1 MVSFIGGFLVLGWF
15 VLYEALNKLIWEN
28 GYVTGHAWMFPVICL
43 PFSLVVGLLVKYTKA
58 PSNLDGS
65 ILDSLTG
72 DVMHLK
78 WKDLPQTV
86 ATSLA
91 SLFSGAVLGPEG
103 AIGNIASKIAAMYCD
118 LLRIP
123 ADRRPKLVFA
133 SVSSGYNG
141 LLENP
146 IFAAVLGTEIAET
159 KQQGLSTL
167 PASLIGGA
175 IGYGIFKVLHETGFL
190 GFLHLPPVQSYT
202 LWYALLMIP
211 LALVGLILALFTA
224 VFMRVATAFFGRFK
238 ERVVLRA
245 LLAGVIFSVV
255 GVLAPVVMFSGETQ
269 VQTVVKGAA
278 GYGIAVLLVMAVGK
292 LALLAVGF
300 RSGFLGG
307 PTFPLIFAS
316 TSVALALNLAFPG
329 VPVAI
334 FVAGIMAGAVYVL
347 FRTPLM
353 VVLLTGFMLDEGATM
368 MALIVLAI
376 ATVMIVTPPLQ
387 KRIAARQA
395 ARKAAP
401 GPTEAERGSRHGRLR
416 HRLNPAAQRRPARNS
431 PGAGP
436 GTPSFSSRGDARAA
450 QSGSPRASRSRSAA
464 LNWRR
469 WRGMLAGAASSASGA
484 TATCRSYQ
492 RWYRATSGTDV
503 RPCRMTLSATVT
515 VPWPAACS
523 ARAPPARGPAGR
535 RRRTRGRAGR
545 TSR

>member
-1 MVSFIGGFLVLGWF
+1 MSPTDETAANDEAAAPAPTPAVDAYPWGLYLHVIVVSLVGGVVVLGWF
-15 VLYEALNKLIWEN
+15 VLYEVLNKLIWDN
-28 GYVTGHAWMFPVICL
+28 GYVAGHAWMFPVICL
-43 PFSLVVGLLVKYTKA
+43 PFSLVVGLLVKYARA

-72 DVMHLK
+72 DVLHLK
-78 WKDLPQTV
+78 WRDLPQTI

-103 AIGNIASKIAAMYCD
+103 AIGNIASKIAALYCD

-133 SVSSGYNG
+133 SVASGYNG

-146 IFAAVLGTEIAET
+146 IFAAVLGTEVAET
-159 KQQGLSTL
+159 KRQGLATL

-175 IGYGIFKVLHETGFL
+175 IGYGIFSVLGEVGFL

-202 LWYALLMIP
+202 MWYALLMVP
-211 LALVGLILALFTA
+211 LALAGLVLALSTA
-224 VFMRVATAFFGRFK
+224 VFMRAATGFFGRLK
-238 ERVVLRA
+238 QHVVLRA
-245 LLAGVIFSVV
+245 LAAGVIFSVV
-255 GVLAPVVMFSGETQ
+255 GLLAPVMMFSGETQ
-269 VQTVVKGAA
+269 VQTVIKDAA
-278 GYGIAVLLVMAVGK
+278 GYGIALLVVMAFGK

-316 TSVALALNLAFPG
+316 TAVAVALNLAFPS

-334 FVAGIMAGAVYVL
+334 FVAGVMAGAVYAL

-376 ATVMIVTPPLQ
+376 ATVMIVMPPLQ

-395 ARKAAP
+395 R
-401 GPTEAERGSRHGRLR
+401 RVGSGR
-416 HRLNPAAQRRPARNS
+416 PQ
-431 PGAGP
+431 AG
-436 GTPSFSSRGDARAA
+436 
-450 QSGSPRASRSRSAA
+450 
-464 LNWRR
+464 
-469 WRGMLAGAASSASGA
+469 
-484 TATCRSYQ
+484 
-492 RWYRATSGTDV
+492 
-503 RPCRMTLSATVT
+503 
-515 VPWPAACS
+515 
-523 ARAPPARGPAGR
+523 
-535 RRRTRGRAGR
+535 
-545 TSR
+545 

>member
-1 MVSFIGGFLVLGWF
+1 VNAQTTAPEAQGPDAGAAPPHAPAAPDIPSGIGPAEGPYPWGLYFHVIVVSFIGGLLVLGWF
-15 VLYEALNKLIWEN
+15 VLYEVLNKLIWEN

-43 PFSLVVGLLVKYTKA
+43 PFSLLVGLLVKYAKA

-65 ILDSLTG
+65 MLDSLTG

-78 WKDLPQTV
+78 WKDLPQTI

-103 AIGNIASKIAAMYCD
+103 AIGNVASKIAALYCD

-146 IFAAVLGTEIAET
+146 IFAAVLGTEVAET
-159 KQQGLSTL
+159 KKQGLSTL

-175 IGYGIFKVLHETGFL
+175 VGYGIFLILGEVGFL
-190 GFLHLPPVQSYT
+190 GFLDLPTVGDYT
-202 LWYALLMIP
+202 FWYALLMVP
-211 LALVGLILALFTA
+211 LALVGLVLALFTA
-224 VFMRVATAFFGRFK
+224 LFMRVATGFFGRFK
-238 ERVVLRA
+238 DHVVLRA
-245 LLAGVIFSVV
+245 LIAGVIFSAV
-255 GVLAPVVMFSGETQ
+255 GVFAPVVMFAGETQ
-269 VQTVVKGAA
+269 AQTVIKGAA

-292 LALLAVGF
+292 LALMAVGF

-334 FVAGIMAGAVYVL
+334 FVAGIMAGAIYVL

-368 MALIVLAI
+368 MALIVIAI

-395 ARKAAP
+395 VR
-401 GPTEAERGSRHGRLR
+401 
-416 HRLNPAAQRRPARNS
+416 Q
-431 PGAGP
+431 AG
-436 GTPSFSSRGDARAA
+436 TRA
-450 QSGSPRASRSRSAA
+450 
-464 LNWRR
+464 
-469 WRGMLAGAASSASGA
+469 
-484 TATCRSYQ
+484 
-492 RWYRATSGTDV
+492 D
-503 RPCRMTLSATVT
+503 
-515 VPWPAACS
+515 
-523 ARAPPARGPAGR
+523 
-535 RRRTRGRAGR
+535 
-545 TSR
+545 

>member
-1 MVSFIGGFLVLGWF
+1 MDSPTASPAPPDVPSGVGPAEGTYPWGLYFHVIVVSFLGGFLVLGWF

-28 GYVTGHAWMFPVICL
+28 GFVTAHAWMFPVICL
-43 PFSLVVGLLVKYTKA
+43 PFALVVGLLVKYAKA

-65 ILDSLTG
+65 MLDSLTG

-103 AIGNIASKIAAMYCD
+103 AIGNLASKVAALYCD

-133 SVSSGYNG
+133 SVASGYNG

-146 IFAAVLGTEIAET
+146 IFAAVLGTEVAET

-175 IGYGIFKVLHETGFL
+175 IGYGIFKLLHESGFL

-202 LWYALLMIP
+202 LWYALLMVP
-211 LALVGLILALFTA
+211 LALLGLVLALFTA
-224 VFMRVATAFFGRFK
+224 VFMRVATGFFGRFK

-245 LLAGVIFSVV
+245 LVAGVIFSVV
-255 GVLAPVVMFSGETQ
+255 GVLAPVMMFSGETQ
-269 VQTVVKGAA
+269 VQTVIKGAA
-278 GYGIAVLLVMAVGK
+278 GYGIAVLLVMAVAK

-300 RSGFLGG
+300 RSGYLGG

-316 TSVALALNLAFPG
+316 TAVALALNLAFPG

-353 VVLLTGFMLDEGATM
+353 VVLLTGFMLNEGATM

-395 ARKAAP
+395 ARQQ
-401 GPTEAERGSRHGRLR
+401 
-416 HRLNPAAQRRPARNS
+416 AAQAK
-431 PGAGP
+431 AG
-436 GTPSFSSRGDARAA
+436 
-450 QSGSPRASRSRSAA
+450 
-464 LNWRR
+464 
-469 WRGMLAGAASSASGA
+469 
-484 TATCRSYQ
+484 
-492 RWYRATSGTDV
+492 
-503 RPCRMTLSATVT
+503 
-515 VPWPAACS
+515 
-523 ARAPPARGPAGR
+523 
-535 RRRTRGRAGR
+535 
-545 TSR
+545 

>member
-1 MVSFIGGFLVLGWF
+1 MSAPAETTTPAPAEPQTPTAETGPPAAPDIPSGAGPAEGSYPWGLYFHVIVVSLIGGLLVLGWF
-15 VLYEALNKLIWEN
+15 VLYEGLNKLIWEN
-28 GYVTGHAWMFPVICL
+28 GFVADNAWMFPVICL
-43 PFSLVVGLLVKYTKA
+43 PFSLLVGLLVKYAKA

-78 WKDLPQTV
+78 WRDLPATV

-103 AIGNIASKIAAMYCD
+103 AIGNIASKIAALYCD

-146 IFAAVLGTEIAET
+146 IFAAVLGTEVAET

-175 IGYGIFKVLHETGFL
+175 VGYGIFLVLGEVRVPRVPAPPAGGELRLVVRAPHGPAGAGRPGAGAAHRRVHARATG
-190 GFLHLPPVQSYT
+190 
-202 LWYALLMIP
+202 
-211 LALVGLILALFTA
+211 
-224 VFMRVATAFFGRFK
+224 FFGRFK

-245 LLAGVIFSVV
+245 VLAGVIFSAV
-255 GVLAPVVMFSGETQ
+255 GVFAPVMMFAGETQ
-269 VQTVVKGAA
+269 VQTVIKGAA
-278 GYGIAVLLVMAVGK
+278 GYGIALLLVMAVAK
-292 LALLAVGF
+292 LALMAVGF

-307 PTFPLIFAS
+307 PTFPLVFAS
-316 TSVALALNLAFPG
+316 VSVALALNLAFPG

-387 KRIAARQA
+387 RRIAARQA
-395 ARKAAP
+395 GK
-401 GPTEAERGSRHGRLR
+401 
-416 HRLNPAAQRRPARNS
+416 
-431 PGAGP
+431 
-436 GTPSFSSRGDARAA
+436 D
-450 QSGSPRASRSRSAA
+450 
-464 LNWRR
+464 
-469 WRGMLAGAASSASGA
+469 AGAAA
-484 TATCRSYQ
+484 T
-492 RWYRATSGTDV
+492 
-503 RPCRMTLSATVT
+503 
-515 VPWPAACS
+515 
-523 ARAPPARGPAGR
+523 
-535 RRRTRGRAGR
+535 
-545 TSR
+545 

>member
-1 MVSFIGGFLVLGWF
+1 MNAPATNTTPAPADPKPPVAETGSPAAQDIPSGAGPAEGAYPWGLYFHVIVVSVLGGLLVLGWF
-15 VLYEALNKLIWEN
+15 VLYEGLNKLIWEN
-28 GYVTGHAWMFPVICL
+28 GFVTDNAWMFPVICL
-43 PFSLVVGLLVKYTKA
+43 PFSLLVGLLVKYAKA

-72 DVMHLK
+72 DVLHLK
-78 WKDLPQTV
+78 WRDLPATI

-103 AIGNIASKIAAMYCD
+103 AIGNIASKIAALYCD

-146 IFAAVLGTEIAET
+146 IFAAVLGTEVAET

-175 IGYGIFKVLHETGFL
+175 VGYGIFLVLGEVGFL
-190 GFLHLPPVQSYT
+190 GFLHLPSVGSYAW
-202 LWYALLMIP
+202 WYALLMVP
-211 LALVGLILALFTA
+211 LALVGLVLALLTA
-224 VFMRVATAFFGRFK
+224 VFMRAATGFFGRFR

-245 LLAGVIFSVV
+245 VLAGAVFSVV
-255 GVLAPVVMFSGETQ
+255 GVFAPVIMFAGETQ
-269 VQTVVKGAA
+269 VQTVIEGAA
-278 GYGIAVLLVMAVGK
+278 GYGIALLLVMAVGK
-292 LALLAVGF
+292 LALMAVGF

-307 PTFPLIFAS
+307 PTFPLVFAS

-395 ARKAAP
+395 HK
-401 GPTEAERGSRHGRLR
+401 
-416 HRLNPAAQRRPARNS
+416 
-431 PGAGP
+431 
-436 GTPSFSSRGDARAA
+436 
-450 QSGSPRASRSRSAA
+450 
-464 LNWRR
+464 
-469 WRGMLAGAASSASGA
+469 GAAA
-484 TATCRSYQ
+484 T
-492 RWYRATSGTDV
+492 
-503 RPCRMTLSATVT
+503 
-515 VPWPAACS
+515 
-523 ARAPPARGPAGR
+523 
-535 RRRTRGRAGR
+535 
-545 TSR
+545 

>member
-1 MVSFIGGFLVLGWF
+1 MSAPPASSPTPGDVADQAPATAGTREIPSAAGPAEGTYPWGLYFHVIVVSLVGGVLVLGWF
-15 VLYEALNKLIWEN
+15 VLYEALNKLIWDN
-28 GYVTGHAWMFPVICL
+28 GYVAGHTWMFPVVCL
-43 PFSLVVGLLVKYTKA
+43 PFSLAVGLLVKYAKA

-72 DVMHLK
+72 DVMHLE

-103 AIGNIASKIAAMYCD
+103 AIGNIASKIAALYCD
-118 LLRIP
+118 VLRIP

-146 IFAAVLGTEIAET
+146 IFAAVLGTEVAET

-175 IGYGIFKVLHETGFL
+175 IGYGIFKVLHEVGFL
-190 GFLHLPPVQSYT
+190 GFLHLPPVQSFT
-202 LWYALLMIP
+202 LWYALLMVP
-211 LALVGLILALFTA
+211 LALAGLVLALFA
-224 VFMRVATAFFGRFK
+224 AAFMRVATALFGRLK

-245 LLAGVIFSVV
+245 LVAGAIFSAV
-255 GVLAPVVMFSGETQ
+255 GLLAPVMLFSGETQ
-269 VQTVVKGAA
+269 VQTVIKDAA
-278 GYGIAVLLVMAVGK
+278 GYGIPLLLVMAVAK

-316 TSVALALNLAFPG
+316 TSVALALNLVFPG

-334 FVAGIMAGAVYVL
+334 FVAGVMAGAVYVL

-368 MALIVLAI
+368 MALIVIAI

-395 ARKAAP
+395 AR
-401 GPTEAERGSRHGRLR
+401 GR
-416 HRLNPAAQRRPARNS
+416 
-431 PGAGP
+431 
-436 GTPSFSSRGDARAA
+436 
-450 QSGSPRASRSRSAA
+450 SG
-464 LNWRR
+464 
-469 WRGMLAGAASSASGA
+469 
-484 TATCRSYQ
+484 
-492 RWYRATSGTDV
+492 
-503 RPCRMTLSATVT
+503 
-515 VPWPAACS
+515 
-523 ARAPPARGPAGR
+523 
-535 RRRTRGRAGR
+535 
-545 TSR
+545 

>member
-1 MVSFIGGFLVLGWF
+1 MNAATTTPEARRPDAGGAAAAQAPAAPDVPSGIGPAEGAYPWGLYIHVIVVSFIGGFLVLGWF

-28 GYVTGHAWMFPVICL
+28 GFVTGHAWMFPVICL

-72 DVMHLK
+72 DVLHLK

-103 AIGNIASKIAAMYCD
+103 AIGNIASKIAALYCD

-123 ADRRPKLVFA
+123 VDRRPKLVFA
-133 SVSSGYNG
+133 SVSSSYNG

-146 IFAAVLGTEIAET
+146 IFAAVLGTEVAET

-175 IGYGIFKVLHETGFL
+175 VGFGIFKVLHEVGFL
-190 GFLHLPPVQSYT
+190 GFLHLAPVQSYT
-202 LWYALLMIP
+202 LWYALLMVP
-211 LALVGLILALFTA
+211 LALVGLILALCTA
-224 VFMRVATAFFGRFK
+224 LFMRAATGFFGRFK
-238 ERVVLRA
+238 DRVVLRA

-255 GVLAPVVMFSGETQ
+255 GVFAPIVMFAGETQ

-395 ARKAAP
+395 TRQ
-401 GPTEAERGSRHGRLR
+401 
-416 HRLNPAAQRRPARNS
+416 AAQAK
-431 PGAGP
+431 AG
-436 GTPSFSSRGDARAA
+436 
-450 QSGSPRASRSRSAA
+450 
-464 LNWRR
+464 
-469 WRGMLAGAASSASGA
+469 
-484 TATCRSYQ
+484 
-492 RWYRATSGTDV
+492 
-503 RPCRMTLSATVT
+503 
-515 VPWPAACS
+515 
-523 ARAPPARGPAGR
+523 
-535 RRRTRGRAGR
+535 
-545 TSR
+545 

>member
-1 MVSFIGGFLVLGWF
+1 MPSGAGLAGGAYPWGLYFHVIVVSFLGGFVVLGWF

-28 GYVTGHAWMFPVICL
+28 GYVTAHAWMFPVLCI
-43 PFSLVVGLLVKYTKA
+43 PFALLVGLLVRYAKA

-65 ILDSLTG
+65 LLDSLTG
-72 DVMHLK
+72 DVLHLK

-103 AIGNIASKIAAMYCD
+103 AIGNIASKIAALYCD

-146 IFAAVLGTEIAET
+146 IFAAVLGTEVAAT

-175 IGYGIFKVLHETGFL
+175 IGYGIFLVLHEIGFL

-202 LWYALLMIP
+202 WWYTLLMVP
-211 LALVGLILALFTA
+211 LALIGLVLALLTA
-224 VFMRVATAFFGRFK
+224 VFMRAATGFFGRFK

-245 LLAGVIFSVV
+245 LVAGVIFSVV
-255 GVLAPVVMFSGETQ
+255 GVAAPVMMFSGETQ
-269 VQTVVKGAA
+269 VQTMIKDAA
-278 GYGIAVLLVMAVGK
+278 GYGIALLLVMAVAK
-292 LALLAVGF
+292 VALLAVGF

-316 TSVALALNLAFPG
+316 TAVALALNLVFPG
-329 VPVAI
+329 IPVAI
-334 FVAGIMAGAVYVL
+334 LVAGVMAGAVYAL

-368 MALIVLAI
+368 MAHIVLAV
-376 ATVMIVTPPLQ
+376 ATVMIVMPPLQ
-387 KRIAARQA
+387 KRIAVRQA
-395 ARKAAP
+395 AR
-401 GPTEAERGSRHGRLR
+401 EA
-416 HRLNPAAQRRPARNS
+416 
-431 PGAGP
+431 
-436 GTPSFSSRGDARAA
+436 ARA
-450 QSGSPRASRSRSAA
+450 G
-464 LNWRR
+464 
-469 WRGMLAGAASSASGA
+469 
-484 TATCRSYQ
+484 
-492 RWYRATSGTDV
+492 
-503 RPCRMTLSATVT
+503 SAT
-515 VPWPAACS
+515 
-523 ARAPPARGPAGR
+523 G
-535 RRRTRGRAGR
+535 
-545 TSR
+545 